1 MKFISRVLVSWTLFV
16 FLVVQSVDED
26 NVVIALLPFLPLIL
40 SVAVFTY
47 LVRDVILSQPL
58 PGGYSDAGVSNYLGW
73 ASPSAVVT
81 AGAPITTP
89 SPPYSGTIDK
99 PEDSSWW
106 DIVSGHGALAFLA
119 GAVSTALILCFL
131 NRDPSVRDRHTIP
144 TSPLKPTIRR
154 PPSFST
160 AHGNG
165 TARLVPESQATP
177 STCPPHQPRSLSPA
191 RPDSGATTGIQ
202 NRTLRKPASVLGPPQ
217 PVQSSPLQSA
227 EQQRGVDR
235 LLPPLTSRLILSSA
249 FGEGD
254 GDDVIEEEREELWVD
269 AEEDQQLQPKEVARR
284 ILPLPS
290 GMDDSDEDEEGEA
303 AISATTGLGLRRFI
317 PTGAPNPSIKVL
329 NLRPAQ
335 AAITPPSCGD
345 GKDEITAAAST
356 LAPTGVSRLQSH
368 VPAERPTPS
377 INPFRPRPLQGGTRF
392 QLREGKGQQGLATQ
406 QRHPTS
412 GRPPAPSR
420 PLPPLPTDWQNQKG
434 KPKPAPTPLLAHVEE
449 EEEEEEEED
458 EDEDR
463 LGQGRHSLSTP
474 EPEHDASASTSSTAI
489 ETPIS
494 PAVYNPC
501 KKPSAMKKKG
511 NVPKAAAVSFSHFI
525 GMRE

>member
-26 NVVIALLPFLPLIL
+26 NVVVALLPFLPLVL

-47 LVRDVILSQPL
+47 LVRDIILSQPL
-58 PGGYSDAGVSNYLGW
+58 PGAYSDAGVSNYLGW
-73 ASPSAVVT
+73 ASPSALVT

-89 SPPYSGTIDK
+89 TTPYLGTIDK
-99 PEDSSWW
+99 PGNSSWW

-131 NRDPSVRDRHTIP
+131 NRDPSVRDRSTTP
-144 TSPLKPTIRR
+144 SSPLKPTIRG
-154 PPSFST
+154 PPSFSA
-160 AHGNG
+160 AHRNG
-165 TARLVPESQATP
+165 TTARLVPEGQATP
-177 STCPPHQPRSLSPA
+177 STCPSHQPRSLSPA
-191 RPDSGATTGIQ
+191 RPDSGATTGTP
-202 NRTLRKPASVLGPPQ
+202 NRTLRKPASVLAPPQ

-235 LLPPLTSRLILSSA
+235 LLPPLRSRVILSSA
-249 FGEGD
+249 FGGGD
-254 GDDVIEEEREELWVD
+254 GDDVIKEEKEELWVD
-269 AEEDQQLQPKEVARR
+269 AEEDQQLQPKEVAHRV
-284 ILPLPS
+284 LPLPS

-345 GKDEITAAAST
+345 EKDEITAAAST
-356 LAPTGVSRLQSH
+356 LAPTGASRLQSH

-377 INPFRPRPLQGGTRF
+377 INSFRPRPLQGGIRF
-392 QLREGKGQQGLATQ
+392 QLREGKGEQGLAAQ
-406 QRHPTS
+406 QRRPPS

-420 PLPPLPTDWQNQKG
+420 PLPPLPTDWQNPKG
-434 KPKPAPTPLLAHVEE
+434 KPKPAPMPLLARVEE
-449 EEEEEEEED
+449 EEDVEDEED
-458 EDEDR
+458 EDGSGQDR
-463 LGQGRHSLSTP
+463 HALSTP

-501 KKPSAMKKKG
+501 RKPSAMKKKG
-511 NVPKAAAVSFSHFI
+511 NVPKTAAVSFSHFI